1 MQNMIARLR
10 RREGTGGTTYH
21 AEYCWERQEEWRR
34 NGGKRDREERWRK
47 RMYLITGEW
56 EGDIVTKRF

>member
-1 MQNMIARLR
+1 MVVMQNMIARLR

-34 NGGKRDREERWRK
+34 NGGKKRQGREME
-47 RMYLITGEW
+47 GENVSHYRRV
-56 EGDIVTKRF
+56 GR